1 MPKIHILYRTQFLVW
16 KVTSIKAGQNI
27 IFIKI
32 HFSIAPTMKLPLK
45 QNFMFKKFSILLIA
59 LTLTLTACDELQ
71 KAATTI
77 LTQQVISNEDIANGL
92 KSALEIGIVK
102 GSDVLSQKGGF
113 FNSSYKILLPPEAR
127 KITDRLQAI
136 PGFNKVED
144 IILEKINA
152 GAEDAAAK
160 AKPIF
165 VNAIKQM
172 TFTDALNILM
182 GDKNA
187 ATLYLKKT
195 TYDQLY
201 VAFNPVIITSLDK
214 FDARK
219 YWSDAVNTYNKIPFI
234 TKVNPSLDDYVTTQA
249 LTGLFSMVEQ
259 KELAIRTI
267 KGERVTDLLR
277 KVFAKQD
284 VQ

>member
-1 MPKIHILYRTQFLVW
+1 
-16 KVTSIKAGQNI
+16 
-27 IFIKI
+27 
-32 HFSIAPTMKLPLK
+32 
-45 QNFMFKKFSILLIA
+45 MFKKFGIFLIA
-59 LTLTLTACDELQ
+59 LSLTFTACDVLQ
-71 KAATTI
+71 NVATSVLTSQI
-77 LTQQVISNEDIANGL
+77 LSNEDVGNGL
-92 KSALEIGIVK
+92 KSALEIGIGK

-113 FNSSYKILLPPEAR
+113 FNSAYKILLPPEAR
-127 KITDRLQAI
+127 KVTDRLRNI

-165 VNAIKQM
+165 VSAIKQM

-187 ATLYLKKT
+187 ATSYLKRT

-201 VAFNPVIITSLDK
+201 QSFNPVIVQSLDK
-214 FDARK
+214 FEARK
-219 YWSDAVNTYNKIPFI
+219 YWGDAVNSYNKIPFI

-249 LTGLFSMVEQ
+249 LTGLFSMVEE
-259 KELAIRTI
+259 KERDIRANPAA
-267 KGERVTDLLR
+267 RVTDLLR

-284 VQ
+284 SK